1 MSHSTRVLKS
11 EWTKVRSVRSTVW
24 TLATALLVSVG
35 LGALICGVTAST
47 FDDMSGSER
56 MTFDATYTSFAG
68 MGIGQLAMIAFGV
81 LIVSAEYSTGMIRNS
96 LAAVPQRGT
105 FLWSKVLIAGALV
118 LVVGMVTSFCAF
130 FLGQALLGS
139 HGVGIGDAGVL
150 RAVVGGGLY
159 MALIAMFAVGITF
172 VLRSPLLAF
181 AILMPFFFLIS
192 NILGNV
198 EATKKIGQYLPDQA
212 GTTVMAVVPDT
223 LNRPY
228 GPWEGLL
235 IMVAWTA
242 AALLAGFLVLKKRD
256 A

>member
-1 MSHSTRVLKS
+1 MNHAMRVLKS
-11 EWTKVRSVRSTVW
+11 EWTKVRSVHSTIW
-24 TLATALLVSVG
+24 TLATALVVSVG
-35 LGALICGVTAST
+35 LGALISAVTAAT
-47 FDDMSGSER
+47 FDDMPTRER
-56 MTFDATYTSFAG
+56 LTFDATYTSFAG

-96 LAAVPQRGT
+96 LAAVPQRGL
-105 FLWSKVLIAGALV
+105 FMWSKVLIAGALV
-118 LVVGMVTSFCAF
+118 LVVGMLISFSSF

-139 HGVGIGDAGVL
+139 HGVSIDEPGVL
-150 RAVVGGGLY
+150 RAVVGGGIY
-159 MALIAMFAVGITF
+159 MALIAIFAVGITF

-198 EATKKIGQYLPDQA
+198 EATKKVGQYLPDQA
-212 GTTVMAVVPDT
+212 GTTVMAALPET
-223 LNRPY
+223 LDRPY

-235 IMVAWTA
+235 IMVGWTA
-242 AALLAGFLVLKKRD
+242 AALIAGFVVLKKRD